1 MKITPPPLAS
11 LYVKRMLLEALCL
24 RTCVRASSR
33 AVCRVLKLFSAKG
46 AASSQAWG
54 NVPRFVDRK
63 GPSAEGAT
71 HLGVESRFQRFVS
84 DLIRI
89 PGALPQAYVIT
100 APSALNRYC
109 VFTAT
114 SLPSVEQN
122 GTTLTNASVF
132 RASFIRVD
140 SRDSWALR
148 SFGGA
153 PNASPGQTGRA
164 LPILVFLSLF
174 LICAWSFAQT
184 PDSVA
189 EREVQRRQAGITQG
203 EAALARG
210 QAAMKAKNYA
220 AAHEEFRTAITYLP
234 DAVVSGKAHDEAVEG
249 FCKSGVVLA
258 EARIAEGRYADAEAI
273 LSEVLSDRYDPKCRP
288 AQELYGHL
296 RQPGYF
302 NKTMSPTFIEKVEQV
317 KQLLTEADGFYNSGR
332 YDLAMKRYDQV
343 LALDPYN
350 TAARKGQ
357 EKINNTKYKYGE
369 EAYNE
374 TRSRQLWQ
382 VEKGWEQP
390 VRRYGQAGE
399 PVGIGSQKG
408 LGGTAQ
414 ITNKLN
420 TIIIPRIEFRDATIR
435 EAIDFLREQAEENDT
450 SGTGKRGVDIVL
462 RMVPLGQ
469 VAPPLPPVAPAG
481 SPVPATTTA
490 PGAPAAAGAPAG
502 GTAPGTGPAAAARPV
517 APISNEPRITIT
529 LNQIPLGEALRYI
542 ANQAGLKVKVEPYAV
557 SIVPM
562 SEQSHDLIT
571 KRYHVPP
578 EFFGGPLDVGYYLQ
592 AGGAGGQTG
601 AGGSAQPAPVAEN
614 IIQKEAVSYQTSS
627 GVGTGAGASSQSNLL
642 QGTSTTRKHLEND
655 RQLVGRADARTML
668 LSMGVDFPPEASAT
682 FWPHTGVLIVR
693 NTQDNLDMVDALV
706 DQANASQPKQVEIE
720 SKFIEITQNNLKELG
735 FDWLLGPFNIGNHKV
750 FGSGGTGTVNQANF
764 PFNNNG
770 IPVGGSGTTIPND
783 GTAGGPITAGNR
795 SGSLAISANAL
806 DALLFP
812 GASGVAPGIFGLAGV
827 FTDPQFQVVIRAL
840 NQKKGVDLLSA
851 PKVTTKSGQRAII
864 EVVREFRYPKTYTQ
878 PQVPQIGSSTAV
890 VGGVVPVVVTPTT
903 PQDWETRNTGVTLEV
918 EPVVG
923 ENATTIDLNLVPQVG
938 EFEGF
943 INYGSPINAVGVN
956 TIGNV
961 ISTSVPVLLTEN
973 VINQP
978 VFSTRKV
985 TTSVSVYDGQT
996 VVLGGL
1002 MREDVQK
1009 TEDKVPILGDIPLI
1023 GRAFRS
1029 NVEQHTKKNLV
1040 IFVTAKQVTAYGA
1053 PVEEQEEEGLLPP
1066 ELPEVPAY
1074 KK

>member
-1 MKITPPPLAS
+1 
-11 LYVKRMLLEALCL
+11 
-24 RTCVRASSR
+24 
-33 AVCRVLKLFSAKG
+33 VL
-46 AASSQAWG
+46 
-54 NVPRFVDRK
+54 
-63 GPSAEGAT
+63 
-71 HLGVESRFQRFVS
+71 VS
-84 DLIRI
+84 
-89 PGALPQAYVIT
+89 
-100 APSALNRYC
+100 
-109 VFTAT
+109 
-114 SLPSVEQN
+114 
-122 GTTLTNASVF
+122 
-132 RASFIRVD
+132 
-140 SRDSWALR
+140 
-148 SFGGA
+148 
-153 PNASPGQTGRA
+153 
-164 LPILVFLSLF
+164 LSLF
-174 LICAWSFAQT
+174 LICVSSFAQT
-184 PDSVA
+184 PDNVA
-189 EREVQRRQAGITQG
+189 EREVQRRQAGISQG

-210 QAAMKAKNYA
+210 KAAMKAKDYG
-220 AAHEEFRTAITYLP
+220 AAHEEFRMAVTYLP

-273 LSEVLSDRYDPKCRP
+273 LSEILSDRYDPKCKP
-288 AQELYGHL
+288 AQELYAHL

-357 EKINNTKYKYGE
+357 EKVNNTKYKYGV

-382 VEKGWEQP
+382 VEKAWEQP
-390 VRRYGQAGE
+390 VRRYGQAGG
-399 PVGIGSQKG
+399 PVAIGAQRN

-414 ITNKLN
+414 VSNKLN
-420 TIIIPRIEFRDATIR
+420 TIIIPRLEFRDASLR
-435 EAIDFLREQAEENDT
+435 EAVDFLREQAVENDPAT
-450 SGTGKRGVDIVL
+450 EGKRGVNIVI
-462 RMVPLGQ
+462 
-469 VAPPLPPVAPAG
+469 PPSLAVQRVVTPPAAVSPAPAG
-481 SPVPATTTA
+481 T
-490 PGAPAAAGAPAG
+490 GAPATAPAGTPPAGAP
-502 GTAPGTGPAAAARPV
+502 PAAANRPGNLPA
-517 APISNEPRITIT
+517 APPPERGNITIE

-557 SIVPM
+557 SLVPKT
-562 SEQSHDLIT
+562 EQSNDLLV

-578 EFFGGPLDVGYYLQ
+578 EFFGGPLDVGYYLE
-592 AGGAGGQTG
+592 GSLGAGQGG

-614 IIQKEAVSYQTSS
+614 VVQKEAVSYQTAS
-627 GVGTGAGASSQSNLL
+627 GVGTGAGATSQSNLV
-642 QGTSTTRKHLEND
+642 QGTSTTRQHLLND

-668 LSMGVDFPPEASAT
+668 QSMGVQFPTVTLPDGRADTASAT

-735 FDWLLGPFNIGNHKV
+735 FDWLLGPFNIGNHKL
-750 FGSGGTGTVNQANF
+750 FGAGGTSANSSAANPANF
-764 PFNNNG
+764 PFVNTTG
-770 IPVGGSGTTIPND
+770 QPIGDTQPGQAIGQFPVTG
-783 GTAGGPITAGNR
+783 GNR

-864 EVVREFRYPKTYTQ
+864 EVVREFRYPSTFTP
-878 PQVPQIGSSTAV
+878 PQVPSISSSTGTTV
-890 VGGVVPVVVTPTT
+890 VGGSTTVPVVVTPTT
-903 PQDWETRNTGVTLEV
+903 PQNWETRNTGVTLEV

-923 ENATTIDLNLVPQVG
+923 GDATTIDLNLVPQVV

-956 TIGNV
+956 TVGGV
-961 ISTSVPVLLTEN
+961 LSTSVPVLLTEN

-1009 TEDKVPILGDIPLI
+1009 TEDKTPIIGDIPLV
-1023 GRAFRS
+1023 GRLFRT
-1029 NVEQHTKKNLV
+1029 NVDQHIKRNLV
-1040 IFVTAKQVTAYGA
+1040 IFVTARVITPSDLAFNN
-1053 PVEEQEEEGLLPP
+1053 EEEEEEGLLPP
-1066 ELPEVPAY
+1066 ALPEAPAY

>member
-1 MKITPPPLAS
+1 MKTTPQSVRCSGSRVGCDPLGNQQKTE
-11 LYVKRMLLEALCL
+11 LM
-24 RTCVRASSR
+24 
-33 AVCRVLKLFSAKG
+33 RVS
-46 AASSQAWG
+46 
-54 NVPRFVDRK
+54 
-63 GPSAEGAT
+63 
-71 HLGVESRFQRFVS
+71 
-84 DLIRI
+84 I
-89 PGALPQAYVIT
+89 
-100 APSALNRYC
+100 
-109 VFTAT
+109 
-114 SLPSVEQN
+114 
-122 GTTLTNASVF
+122 F
-132 RASFIRVD
+132 RLSFIRSFCRG
-140 SRDSWALR
+140 SRVGCNWLILAGDTPATTSIFQ
-148 SFGGA
+148 SFRTNCFGVRCVV
-153 PNASPGQTGRA
+153 AS
-164 LPILVFLSLF
+164 LLVTVTS
-174 LICAWSFAQT
+174 ASSFAQT
-184 PDSVA
+184 PDNVA
-189 EREVQRRQAGITQG
+189 EREVQKRQAGISQG

-210 QAAMKAKNYA
+210 QAAMKAKDYG
-220 AAHEEFRTAITYLP
+220 AAHEEFRTAVTYLP

-288 AQELYGHL
+288 AQELYAHL

-302 NKTMSPTFIEKVEQV
+302 NKTMSPPFIEKVEQV
-317 KQLLTEADGFYNSGR
+317 KQLLTEADGFYQSGR

-343 LALDPYN
+343 LTLDPYN

-382 VEKGWEQP
+382 VEKAWEQP
-390 VRRYGQAGE
+390 VRRYGQTGE
-399 PVGIGSQKG
+399 PVAIGSQKN

-414 ITNKLN
+414 VSYKLN
-420 TIIIPRIEFRDATIR
+420 TIIIPRLEFRDASLR
-435 EAIDFLREQAEENDT
+435 EAVDFLREQAVENDPAT
-450 SGTGKRGVDIVL
+450 EGKRGVNIVI
-462 RMVPLGQ
+462 
-469 VAPPLPPVAPAG
+469 PPSLAVQRIVTPPAAVSPAPAG
-481 SPVPATTTA
+481 TGVPATA
-490 PGAPAAAGAPAG
+490 PAGTPPAGAPPAAANRAGNLTAAPPPERG
-502 GTAPGTGPAAAARPV
+502 
-517 APISNEPRITIT
+517 NITIE

-557 SIVPM
+557 SLVPKT
-562 SEQSHDLIT
+562 EQSSDLLV

-578 EFFGGPLDVGYYLQ
+578 EFFGGPLDVGYYLE
-592 AGGAGGQTG
+592 GSLGAGQGG

-614 IIQKEAVSYQTSS
+614 VVQKEAVSYQTAS
-627 GVGTGAGASSQSNLL
+627 GVGTGAGATSQSNLV
-642 QGTSTTRKHLEND
+642 QGTSTTRQHLLND

-668 LSMGVDFPPEASAT
+668 LSMGVQFPTVTLPDGRADSASAT

-735 FDWLLGPFNIGNHKV
+735 FDWLLGPFKVGNQGA
-750 FGSGGTGTVNQANF
+750 FGSGGTSVNSPAANPANF
-764 PFNNNG
+764 PFVDPATQQPIG
-770 IPVGGSGTTIPND
+770 QFPVTG
-783 GTAGGPITAGNR
+783 GNR

-812 GASGVAPGIFGLAGV
+812 GVSGVAPGIFGLAGV

-864 EVVREFRYPKTYTQ
+864 EVVREFRYPSTFTP
-878 PQVPQIGSSTAV
+878 PQVPSIGTTTTTGSQ
-890 VGGVVPVVVTPTT
+890 VVPVVVTPTT
-903 PQDWETRNTGVTLEV
+903 PQTWETRNTGVTLEV

-923 ENATTIDLNLVPQVG
+923 GDATTIDLNLVPQVV

-956 TIGNV
+956 TIGGA
-961 ISTSVPVLLTEN
+961 ISTSVPVLLTQN

-985 TTSVSVYDGQT
+985 TTSVNVYDGQT

-1009 TEDKVPILGDIPLI
+1009 TEDKTPIIGDIPLV
-1023 GRAFRS
+1023 GRLFRT
-1029 NVEQHTKKNLV
+1029 NVDQHIKRNLV
-1040 IFVTAKQVTAYGA
+1040 IFVTARVITPSGLAFNN
-1053 PVEEQEEEGLLPP
+1053 EEEEEEGLLPP
-1066 ELPEVPAY
+1066 ALPEAPAY

>member
-1 MKITPPPLAS
+1 MKTTPQSVRSRGSRSGCNPLCIQQKETKLTKALIFGTS
-11 LYVKRMLLEALCL
+11 LIRVNSCD
-24 RTCVRASSR
+24 SR
-33 AVCRVLKLFSAKG
+33 ALS
-46 AASSQAWG
+46 
-54 NVPRFVDRK
+54 
-63 GPSAEGAT
+63 
-71 HLGVESRFQRFVS
+71 
-84 DLIRI
+84 
-89 PGALPQAYVIT
+89 
-100 APSALNRYC
+100 
-109 VFTAT
+109 
-114 SLPSVEQN
+114 
-122 GTTLTNASVF
+122 
-132 RASFIRVD
+132 
-140 SRDSWALR
+140 

-153 PNASPGQTGRA
+153 PNASPARTGRA
-164 LPILVFLSLF
+164 LPRLVCLWLF
-174 LICAWSFAQT
+174 LICASSFAQT
-184 PDSVA
+184 PDNVA
-189 EREVQRRQAGITQG
+189 EREVQRRQAGISQG

-210 QAAMKAKNYA
+210 KAAMKAKDYG
-220 AAHEEFRTAITYLP
+220 AAHEEFRMAVVYLP

-249 FCKSGVVLA
+249 LCKSGVVLA

-317 KQLLTEADGFYNSGR
+317 KQLLTEADGFYNSDR

-343 LALDPYN
+343 LTLDPYN
-350 TAARKGQ
+350 TSARKGQ
-357 EKINNTKYKYGE
+357 EKVNNTKYKYGV
-369 EAYNE
+369 EAYDE

-382 VEKGWEQP
+382 VEKAWEQP
-390 VRRYGQAGE
+390 VRRYGQTGE
-399 PVGIGSQKG
+399 PTTIGSQRG

-420 TIIIPRIEFRDATIR
+420 SIIIPRIEFRDATIR
-435 EAIDFLREQAEENDT
+435 EAIDFLREQAAESDT

-469 VAPPLPPVAPAG
+469 VAAPPPPVAPAG
-481 SPVPATTTA
+481 SPVPPTTTA
-490 PGAPAAAGAPAG
+490 PGAPGAAGAPAG
-502 GTAPGTGPAAAARPV
+502 GTTPGTGPAAATRPV
-517 APISNEPRITIT
+517 APVSNEPRITIT

-557 SIVPM
+557 SIIPM
-562 SEQSHDLIT
+562 SEQSNDLVT

-578 EFFGGPLDVGYYLQ
+578 EFFGGPLDVGYYLE

-601 AGGSAQPAPVAEN
+601 AGGSTQPAPVAEN
-614 IIQKEAVSYQTSS
+614 VIEKEAVSYQTAS

-642 QGTSTTRKHLEND
+642 QGTSTTRQHLLND

-668 LSMGVDFPPEASAT
+668 LSMGVDFPPDASAT

-735 FDWLLGPFNIGNHKV
+735 FDWLLGPFNIGNHKL
-750 FGSGGTGTVNQANF
+750 FGSGGTAGTGTAVAPANF
-764 PFNNNG
+764 PFIGANG
-770 IPVGGSGTTIPND
+770 APVGSDTSIPGD
-783 GTAGGPITAGNR
+783 GAAGGPVTAGNR
-795 SGSLAISANAL
+795 SGTFALSANAL

-812 GASGVAPGIFGLAGV
+812 GATGMAPGIFGLAGV
-827 FTDPQFQVVIRAL
+827 FTDPQFQVVIHAL

-851 PKVTTKSGQRAII
+851 PKVTTKSGQRAVI
-864 EVVREFRYPKTYTQ
+864 EIVREFRYPTTFT
-878 PQVPQIGSSTAV
+878 PPQIPSITTSTAAGTV
-890 VGGVVPVVVTPTT
+890 NPVTGAFIAPPPVPVVAAPTT
-903 PQDWETRNTGVTLEV
+903 PQTFETRNTGVTLEV

-923 ENATTIDLNLVPQVG
+923 PDGVTIDLNLVPQVV

-943 INYGSPINAVGVN
+943 INYGSPIFGVN
-956 TIGNV
+956 PNL
-961 ISTSVPVLLTEN
+961 ISGSTVPTVLLTQN

-985 TTSVSVYDGQT
+985 TTNVSVWDGQT
-996 VVLGGL
+996 VVIGGL

-1009 TEDKVPILGDIPLI
+1009 VEDKTPIIGDIPII
-1023 GRAFRS
+1023 GRAFRT
-1029 NVEQHTKKNLV
+1029 NVDQHIKRNLV
-1040 IFVTAKQVTAYGA
+1040 IFATVHLITPGGL
-1053 PVEEQEEEGLLPP
+1053 PVNPGEEEEEGVLQPP
-1066 ELPEVPAY
+1066 ILPEVPAY